1 VRVNFRDEEVGM
13 FVDNIRRLSEIRETE
28 AKSMSIKIGSDFL
41 PQETLSLLRSTLQ
54 KYSGEKP
61 FTILVQAPE
70 ATSVSITPEERINF
84 SSALIEE
91 LEELLPLQ
99 TLEFSY
105 SSQSKLY

>member
-1 VRVNFRDEEVGM
+1 
-13 FVDNIRRLSEIRETE
+13 
-28 AKSMSIKIGSDFL
+28 MSIKIGSDLL

-61 FTILVQAPE
+61 VTFTVQASD
-70 ATSVSITPEERINF
+70 ATSVNITPEERVSL

-105 SSQSKLY
+105 SSKSKLH

>member
-1 VRVNFRDEEVGM
+1 VGM
-13 FVDNIRRLSEIRETE
+13 FVDKIRRLSEIRETE
-28 AKSMSIKIGSDFL
+28 AKSMSIKIGSDLL

-61 FTILVQAPE
+61 LTISVQAPE
-70 ATSVSITPEERINF
+70 ATSVSITPEERISF

-105 SSQSKLY
+105 SS